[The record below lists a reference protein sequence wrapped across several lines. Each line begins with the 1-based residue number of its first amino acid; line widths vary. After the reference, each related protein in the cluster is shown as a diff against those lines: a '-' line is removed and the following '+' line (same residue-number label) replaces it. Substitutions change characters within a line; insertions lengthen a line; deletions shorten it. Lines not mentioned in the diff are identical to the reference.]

1 MERDYSANILVVGDN
16 PAHSLAIEAALD
28 GEPYRYVR
36 ASSGIEAV
44 RCLLREE
51 ISVILIDV
59 HMSGMSG
66 FEAGGYI
73 KSHGR
78 FEFIPVIF
86 ISGAVA
92 DADHLATGYSVGAV
106 DYLIRPINP
115 LIFKAKIKVLAGLYG
130 ERRSSSLQPREPA
143 GLNRETAQAAA
154 QARAVLDTSI
164 DAMLVLDASGVILE
178 ANPAAALMFGYDHG
192 ELHGLP
198 VSLLLPSAERT
209 GAHRNPP
216 FGKLMEAEPRRKDGT
231 SFPAEVHWGM
241 AAGDPGLLACTV
253 RDITRR
259 KQSEQALREAKEAAE
274 RISRARMAF
283 LTFMSHE
290 IRTPLNGIIG
300 MLDLLR
306 ESGLTSEQAEL
317 AEIVANNGNTLLKI
331 VNDVL
336 DLSRIEAGRMELE
349 QELFLLDNCLDEVG
363 KMFTAQLREK
373 KLAYTV
379 AVEPGVPER
388 VRGDRFRL
396 QQILINLVGNAVKFT
411 DKGGISVRVS
421 VLEETDKR
429 VALEFVVKDT
439 GIGVAADEID
449 RLFLPF
455 SQANVSTTRKYGG
468 SGLGLSICKTLC
480 ELMEGS
486 IRIEPSGEPG
496 TVFVFSVRFGK
507 SDPKVPQE

>member
-1 MERDYSANILVVGDN
+1 M
-16 PAHSLAIEAALD
+16 
-28 GEPYRYVR
+28 
-36 ASSGIEAV
+36 
-44 RCLLREE
+44 
-51 ISVILIDV
+51 
-59 HMSGMSG
+59 
-66 FEAGGYI
+66 
-73 KSHGR
+73 
-78 FEFIPVIF
+78 
-86 ISGAVA
+86 
-92 DADHLATGYSVGAV
+92 
-106 DYLIRPINP
+106 
-115 LIFKAKIKVLAGLYG
+115 
-130 ERRSSSLQPREPA
+130 
-143 GLNRETAQAAA
+143 
-154 QARAVLDTSI
+154 
-164 DAMLVLDASGVILE
+164 
-178 ANPAAALMFGYDHG
+178 
-192 ELHGLP
+192 
-198 VSLLLPSAERT
+198 
-209 GAHRNPP
+209 
-216 FGKLMEAEPRRKDGT
+216 
-231 SFPAEVHWGM
+231 
-241 AAGDPGLLACTV
+241 
-253 RDITRR
+253 
-259 KQSEQALREAKEAAE
+259 
-274 RISRARMAF
+274 
-283 LTFMSHE
+283 
-290 IRTPLNGIIG
+290 
-300 MLDLLR
+300 
-306 ESGLTSEQAEL
+306 
-317 AEIVANNGNTLLKI
+317 
-331 VNDVL
+331 
-336 DLSRIEAGRMELE
+336 
-349 QELFLLDNCLDEVG
+349 LDNCLDEVG

>member
-198 VSLLLPSAERT
+198 RIAAAPFGRAYGRTSEPAVRQADGSGAAPQGRHVLPRRGPLGHGRRRSRIAGLYRSRYYAPQAVGASIARSEGSGRTDFPGEDGIFDLHEPRNPHAPERHYRDAGPASRIRTDVRT
-209 GAHRNPP
+209 GR
-216 FGKLMEAEPRRKDGT
+216 
-231 SFPAEVHWGM
+231 
-241 AAGDPGLLACTV
+241 
-253 RDITRR
+253 
-259 KQSEQALREAKEAAE
+259 
-274 RISRARMAF
+274 
-283 LTFMSHE
+283 
-290 IRTPLNGIIG
+290 
-300 MLDLLR
+300 
-306 ESGLTSEQAEL
+306 
-317 AEIVANNGNTLLKI
+317 
-331 VNDVL
+331 
-336 DLSRIEAGRMELE
+336 AGR
-349 QELFLLDNCLDEVG
+349 D
-363 KMFTAQLREK
+363 
-373 KLAYTV
+373 
-379 AVEPGVPER
+379 
-388 VRGDRFRL
+388 RG
-396 QQILINLVGNAVKFT
+396 Q
-411 DKGGISVRVS
+411 
-421 VLEETDKR
+421 
-429 VALEFVVKDT
+429 
-439 GIGVAADEID
+439 
-449 RLFLPF
+449 
-455 SQANVSTTRKYGG
+455 
-468 SGLGLSICKTLC
+468 
-480 ELMEGS
+480 
-486 IRIEPSGEPG
+486 
-496 TVFVFSVRFGK
+496 
-507 SDPKVPQE
+507 